1 MPARVLLKIAQYAA
15 LASTLPCEY
24 SESKLRSARSV
35 RPQVLPEMAAAVRE
49 ALAEMAD
56 GFPLRERLDISDNE
70 KLQRCA
76 CLTPCRW
83 HGSESM

>member
-1 MPARVLLKIAQYAA
+1 MPARILLKITSIAA
-15 LASTLPCEY
+15 LASTLPYEY
-24 SESKLRSARSV
+24 TESKLRSARSV

-70 KLQRCA
+70 KLQRCDV
-76 CLTPCRW
+76 
-83 HGSESM
+83 